1 MRHAAFVAA
10 ILITAVC
17 LTPRDVLSQDA
28 RLIGGVGLTV
38 FADPDF
44 QGQAA
49 SLRNDTPDFRR
60 IGMNDIVSS
69 LRVGTGEVWEVCEHI
84 NFRGRCIVVS
94 GPVNNL
100 HDTAWGD
107 MISSARRVRGS
118 VGGGGVRPPGLT
130 PLPPLRSGIDLFTS
144 TNFSGNRRT
153 FTRAEADLRRQNFNA
168 VARSLRIAPGE
179 QWEVCADTNFRNC
192 LIVNTSWSDLNGL
205 GMARRIRSI
214 RPWGWGPGIGMAS
227 IVLFDQTNFRGRT
240 FRVDGPEAQM
250 AGWAGRAQSV
260 QVNGG
265 SWQLCERTGFSG
277 RCITVSQS
285 LPDLGSMNMSRRV
298 ASVRPVASP
307 R

>member
-130 PLPPLRSGIDLFTS
+130 PLPPLRSGIDLFT
-144 TNFSGNRRT
+144 
-153 FTRAEADLRRQNFNA
+153 
-168 VARSLRIAPGE
+168 
-179 QWEVCADTNFRNC
+179 
-192 LIVNTSWSDLNGL
+192 
-205 GMARRIRSI
+205 
-214 RPWGWGPGIGMAS
+214 
-227 IVLFDQTNFRGRT
+227 
-240 FRVDGPEAQM
+240 
-250 AGWAGRAQSV
+250 
-260 QVNGG
+260 
-265 SWQLCERTGFSG
+265 
-277 RCITVSQS
+277 
-285 LPDLGSMNMSRRV
+285 
-298 ASVRPVASP
+298 
-307 R
+307 